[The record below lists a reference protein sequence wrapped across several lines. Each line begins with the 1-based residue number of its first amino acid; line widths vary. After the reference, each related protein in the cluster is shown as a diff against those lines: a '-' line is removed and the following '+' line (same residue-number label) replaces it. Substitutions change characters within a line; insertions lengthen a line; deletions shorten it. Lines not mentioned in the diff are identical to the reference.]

1 MKRSVI
7 GACGDAALMRRMG
20 VDDAGRG
27 VEAWIGDAP
36 DPHASVVVRHV
47 LQQPLDGVVGIGAFV
62 DVGCCSSACRCADA
76 SRRNRLRR
84 GNGRARPGTR
94 RCTPPVEGLG
104 RPQARPELIDAV
116 WRDAVRRP
124 RHQEGVASRR
134 ILRHVDRR
142 EQPLAVPHGDVRL
155 VLGVVRLNIEWRGRL
170 RARNAREH
178 GRGETGHRQRNP
190 RLPAHPPAPRRS
202 ASASNVNA
210 SSLIDPIS
218 GSSSVVTTTMPPS
231 VTVWRRRSS
240 SML

>member
-1 MKRSVI
+1 MPQIPTRPLWF
-7 GACGDAALMRRMG
+7 G
-20 VDDAGRG
+20 
-27 VEAWIGDAP
+27 
-36 DPHASVVVRHV
+36 HV
-47 LQQPLDGVVGIGAFV
+47 LQQPLDGIVGIGAFV
-62 DVGCCSSACRCADA
+62 DVGGA
-76 SRRNRLRR
+76 LRR
-84 GNGRARPGTR
+84 VDMRTHLDEIAFGEVTAAHVLEHEDVPR
-94 RCTPPVEGLG
+94 PVEGLG

-178 GRGETGHRQRNP
+178 GRGETGHQQRNP

-218 GSSSVVTTTMPPS
+218 GSSSVVTTTMPSS